1 MTGANMSFLAASRLI
16 KSGQDLPSKNI
27 NVNSSCNLHQLN
39 LYIKAYGAKYGFNV
53 NIDELVFGTLRQ
65 SLYQEDNSVVGVLI
79 LFPWDFLG
87 SLDWRTGIQTR
98 PIDLDSALKEIDEFY
113 DLVSSR
119 HVEKLFYLEA
129 DLPPVCSLSS
139 DLHKLQNYISFLAGK
154 LNCEMLEP
162 GNFCLK
168 AYLSNGCPFSSNSL
182 SSAGQKIADA
192 IFSPVSTAKKVIVTD
207 LDFTFWHGILG
218 EDGPNGIKFLPD
230 GSGFIH
236 FIYQTFLRRLKECG
250 VLLCISSKND
260 ADLVAEAFAQN
271 QFGVEYDDFVSI
283 RASYQAKSTE
293 IARMAS
299 ELNLGLADF
308 VFIDDNPVEIE
319 EVKQAL
325 PAVACVQ
332 FPTETRHFAGAIR
345 QIYDLFQIENVTAE
359 DKNRTS
365 LYKRMKRSN
374 AESSRKETNI
384 DEFLISLD
392 MRIELF
398 ERTAADNDR
407 AVQLINKTNQ
417 FNANGERISKEKCD
431 AMLENGYRLI
441 TAKLEDKNGDHGEI
455 IVILLDENNS
465 VVSFVMS
472 CRVFQR
478 QLEFVFLLAVLR
490 SFGIAFLSIPYIKT
504 DRNEPFR
511 LFISKLSGSASTEH
525 CEVTP
530 DLILNRVPHVEKL
543 FTVKVGGY
551 DGDN

>member
-1 MTGANMSFLAASRLI
+1 MTGYNMSFLAASRLI

-27 NVNSSCNLHQLN
+27 NVNSSCILHQLN

-53 NIDELVFGTLRQ
+53 NIDEPDFGTLRQ
-65 SLYQEDNSVVGVLI
+65 SLYQEDNSGLDVLI

-87 SLDWRTGIQTR
+87 CLDWRTGIQTR
-98 PIDLDSALKEIDEFY
+98 PIDLDSALKEIDDFY

-139 DLHKLQNYISFLAGK
+139 DLHILQNYISLLAGK
-154 LNCEMLEP
+154 LNCEMLES

-168 AYLSNGCPFSSNSL
+168 TYLSNGCPFSSNSL

-207 LDFTFWHGILG
+207 LDFTFWHGVLG
-218 EDGPNGIKFLPD
+218 EDGPTGIKFLPD

-236 FIYQTFLRRLKECG
+236 FIYQTFLQRLKECG

-260 ADLVAEAFAQN
+260 ADLVVEAFAQN

-325 PAVACVQ
+325 PAITCVQ

-359 DKNRTS
+359 DRNRTS

-374 AESSRKETNI
+374 AESSRTETNI
-384 DEFLISLD
+384 DEFLLSLD

-478 QLEFVFLLAVLR
+478 QVEFVFLLVVLR

-511 LFISKLSGSASTEH
+511 LFFSKLSGSASIEH
-525 CEVTP
+525 CKVTP
-530 DLILNRVPHVEKL
+530 DLILNRVPHVERL